1 MTWSLTPLE
10 LPCAGEN
17 SKPHQYKHKL
27 QKTKDFPK
35 TWGFNREKFEDFRQ
49 KKSKNIILDLSK
61 NPVEH
66 KDPED
71 VNRTWFSQ
79 TLRIELNET

>member
-35 TWGFNREKFEDFRQ
+35 TWGFNGEYFEDFRQ
-49 KKSKNIILDLSK
+49 EKEQKHYSRPFKETQWNTGTLKASIE
-61 NPVEH
+61 PVPC
-66 KDPED
+66 K
-71 VNRTWFSQ
+71 Q
-79 TLRIELNET
+79 

>member
-35 TWGFNREKFEDFRQ
+35 TWGFNGEYFEDFRQ
-49 KKSKNIILDLSK
+49 EKEQKHYSRPFKKPSGTQG
-61 NPVEH
+61 P
-66 KDPED
+66 
-71 VNRTWFSQ
+71 
-79 TLRIELNET
+79 